1 MVLISQKLDNNF
13 ERGALMEQEKIGKF
27 IAKCRK
33 EQNFTQANLAE
44 KLGITNQAVSK
55 WENGKSMPDASLML
69 ELCQLLKIS
78 VNELLNGEKII
89 MKDYKKIAEQ
99 NLIELE
105 KQKEIADKKLLTTA
119 RVLATMSCL
128 SAIVL
133 MLTGT
138 LLAKTDQF
146 FGAGITLLGTVL
158 IFATAIYAVTVEHD
172 AGYYECPSCKMHY
185 QPTMRAVLLAPH
197 YGTTRKMKCPYCGKR
212 GYHKKVFVK

>member
-1 MVLISQKLDNNF
+1 
-13 ERGALMEQEKIGKF
+13 MEQEKIGKF

-105 KQKEIADKKLLTTA
+105 KQKEMADKKLLTTA

-146 FGAGITLLGTVL
+146 LVRELR
-158 IFATAIYAVTVEHD
+158 Y
-172 AGYYECPSCKMHY
+172 
-185 QPTMRAVLLAPH
+185 
-197 YGTTRKMKCPYCGKR
+197 
-212 GYHKKVFVK
+212 